1 MHYLTFT
8 VNMWCCVHRRGR
20 GSIFGMAISK
30 GEIEKLAELS
40 RLALSEEE
48 KERMRGE
55 FDSILEYIAAI
66 QEISASAMERIPSI
80 VARINVMR
88 EDVNPHES
96 GIHTEML
103 LASAPKREGDY
114 IRVKKIL

>member
-1 MHYLTFT
+1 
-8 VNMWCCVHRRGR
+8 
-20 GSIFGMAISK
+20 MAISK

-40 RLALSEEE
+40 RISLTPEE
-48 KERMRGE
+48 KEKMRGE

-66 QEISASAMERIPSI
+66 QKISASAMERIPSI

-96 GIHTEML
+96 GIHTETL
-103 LASAPKREGDY
+103 LASAPKREGNY
-114 IRVKKIL
+114 VKVKKIL